1 LTLTWA
7 QSENSPNRV
16 GLTSPSTSLPRFYDL
31 GMTRMKT
38 ISAAAV
44 ALLTLAA
51 CSSGSE
57 TADNEFFHVNDLDG
71 MSTTQVIDHLDQLPL
86 DQRPEDY
93 MASVQADEVVFSDGS
108 SEYALDIPD
117 DEFYISIAP
126 YASQTHECYYHSL
139 TTCQGEL
146 NKEKIQEKVTKDSGH
161 VVLNEERVSYENGFI
176 GLWLPRGISR
186 HLPTEDDD
194 GQVGRNPFS
203 TDDD

>member
-1 LTLTWA
+1 
-7 QSENSPNRV
+7 
-16 GLTSPSTSLPRFYDL
+16 
-31 GMTRMKT
+31 MTRMKT
-38 ISAAAV
+38 ISTAAV

-51 CSSGSE
+51 CSSGPE

-108 SEYALDIPD
+108 SEYALEIPD
-117 DEFYISIAP
+117 DEFYVSIAP

-146 NKEKIQEKVTKDSGH
+146 SQETFQVNVTDDSGD

-176 GLWLPRGISR
+176 GLWLPRDISG
-186 HLPTEDDD
+186 TITIEDDG
-194 GQVGRNPFS
+194 GQVGSTPFS
-203 TDDD
+203 TDDEGATCITTLQLAA